1 MRSTNV
7 VAGNVL
13 GIKAL
18 ALLKM
23 VSFDDQHER
32 SEAYGLAIDRFSE
45 KSVRI
50 KLAELTRR
58 GYLGDANPAQSWLTE
73 KGRKALEAHHA

>member
-1 MRSTNV
+1 MRSTDV

-23 VSFDDQHER
+23 VSCDDQHER
-32 SEAYGLAIDRFSE
+32 SEAYVFAVDRFSE

-50 KLAELTRR
+50 KLAELAKR
-58 GYLGDANPAQSWLTE
+58 GYLSDSNPAQSGLTE